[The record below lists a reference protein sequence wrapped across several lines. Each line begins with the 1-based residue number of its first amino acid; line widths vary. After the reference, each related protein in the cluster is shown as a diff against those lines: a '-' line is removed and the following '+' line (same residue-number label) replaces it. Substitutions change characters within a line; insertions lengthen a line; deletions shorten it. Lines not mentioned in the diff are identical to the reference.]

1 MAKLTFAF
9 VTAALLVL
17 VAAPVPA
24 QDATTPVP
32 AQNATQP
39 GVALVLTVDGA
50 IGPATTDYIRNGLQQ
65 AGRRNAKVVVLQLD
79 TPGGLSSSMRDIIGD
94 ILKSPVPVITY
105 VSPNGARAASAGTYI
120 TYASHVAAMAPSTHL
135 GAATP
140 VQLGGGGLLPG
151 GKKDEDE
158 KNEKKDG
165 KAPSNASEAKA
176 VNDAVAYIRSLA
188 QLRKRN
194 VEWAEK
200 AVREAATLT
209 AQEARDQ
216 KVVDLLADDVTD
228 LLRKA
233 DGRTVQI
240 DTRDVTLQTRDLTI
254 ETFEPDWRTK
264 LLATITNPNIAYIL
278 LLAGI
283 YGLLFEFWSPGAV
296 VPGVIGGISLLV
308 ALYALNL
315 LPINYAGVGL
325 LLLGVALMTAE
336 AFMPSFGIVGLGGI
350 VAFIIGSLFLFD
362 GSVPGFQLS
371 WKVIAS
377 TSALTVGLFVIA
389 IILIWRSHR
398 RSVAVGDPA
407 LIGSTGK
414 VVSWD
419 GGEGDIQ
426 VHGERWHARSSAALT
441 PGQFVRVIERREL
454 TLFIEP
460 APAGPSQS

>member
-1 MAKLTFAF
+1 MAKLTNAL
-9 VTAALLVL
+9 TAAALLVL
-17 VAAPVPA
+17 APAPVPA
-24 QDATTPVP
+24 QD
-32 AQNATQP
+32 NATAP
-39 GVALVLTVDGA
+39 GIALVLTVDGA
-50 IGPATTDYIRNGLQQ
+50 IGPATTEYIHNGLKE
-65 AGRRNAKVVVLQLD
+65 AGQRKAKVVVLQLD
-79 TPGGLSSSMRDIIGD
+79 TPGGLSSSMRDIIRD
-94 ILKSPVPVITY
+94 ILESSIPVVTY
-105 VSPNGARAASAGTYI
+105 VSPSGARAASAGTYV

-151 GKKDEDE
+151 GNKKDDE
-158 KNEKKDG
+158 KDGKKNG
-165 KAPSNASEAKA
+165 KAPSDATEAKA

-188 QLRKRN
+188 QLRNRN

-216 KVVDLLADDVTD
+216 KVVDLIADDMAD
-228 LLRKA
+228 LLQKV

-240 DTRDVTLQTRDLTI
+240 NNRDVTLHTRGLSI
-254 ETFEPDWRTK
+254 RTFEPNWRTK

-296 VPGVIGGISLLV
+296 VPGVIGGICLLV
-308 ALYALNL
+308 GLYALNL

-336 AFMPSFGIVGLGGI
+336 AFMPSFGVVGLGGI
-350 VAFIIGSLFLFD
+350 AAFVIGSLFLFE

-371 WKVIAS
+371 WKVIATTTAVS
-377 TSALTVGLFVIA
+377 VGLFVLA
-389 IILIWRSHR
+389 IVMVWRAHQR
-398 RSVAVGDPA
+398 NVAVGDSA

-414 VVSWD
+414 VVSWNGD
-419 GGEGDIQ
+419 EGDVQ

-441 PGQFVRVIERREL
+441 PGQFVRIVERREL
-454 TLFIEP
+454 TLLIEP
-460 APAGPSQS
+460 DPAGPSHS